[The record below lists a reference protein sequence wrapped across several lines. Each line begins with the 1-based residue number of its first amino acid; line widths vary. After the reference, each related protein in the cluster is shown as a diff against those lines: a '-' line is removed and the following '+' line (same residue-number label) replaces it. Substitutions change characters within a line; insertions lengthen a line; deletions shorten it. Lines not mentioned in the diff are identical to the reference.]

1 MTDDNRVAQNSHDNR
16 ESRDSRTGRDSR
28 DSRGGVTTPGAKRQR
43 ATSLGRDIL
52 MLIVFIAI
60 SFAVA
65 AIGSIGTAG
74 NVDGWYATAEKAPWN
89 PPNFLFGPV
98 WTVLYLLMSVAA
110 WLVWRRRHS
119 VDTRPALTIYVVQLV
134 LNSIWTPVF
143 FGLYPVMGPAALWL
157 ALAII
162 VLLDIAVLITMLR
175 FWPIRKA
182 SAVMLIPYW
191 AWVLFAT
198 TLNAALAVLNS

>member
-1 MTDDNRVAQNSHDNR
+1 MTDDNRVDYNRRDARDGHESHDP
-16 ESRDSRTGRDSR
+16 RDGATGS
-28 DSRGGVTTPGAKRQR
+28 GVNPRR

-98 WTVLYLLMSVAA
+98 WTVLYVLMSVAA

-119 VDTRPALTIYVVQLV
+119 VDTRPALVAYVVQLV